1 MIKFLR
7 YSLRL
12 RRLEY
17 RVAEL
22 PIFLIPILL
31 TVTDLGQLRGPVFW
45 EGLFLFLFLF
55 AVGDLVNCWSDRDLD
70 AIYKPHLS
78 EAVDYLSK
86 PGVLFQAGLSALA
99 AMALALHLALSQGRW
114 LLLPAT
120 LLGNLVAWAYSAPP
134 IRLKGRG
141 LGQLGFYWIGLF
153 VGPMLLASM
162 IFVDW
167 PPLVVWKV
175 ALAYGLLQTGVI
187 LVNTAEDFPE
197 DRSEGVRTVVVDL
210 GLPAS
215 MALASALAAL
225 GGAWLLRLY
234 GGMLSLWLGLLP
246 LVLAVLFVTR
256 QFLALWWRMR
266 GRPEAEQIQI
276 AKDHG
281 PLCPLWI
288 TSVALSTLWAT
299 VVFRVFA

>member
-1 MIKFLR
+1 MRFLR

-31 TVTDLGQLRGPVFW
+31 TVEQLSCLKGLVFW

-70 AIYKPHLS
+70 AVYKPHLS
-78 EAVDYLSK
+78 EAVDYLTK
-86 PGVLFQAGLSALA
+86 TGVLAQAALSALA
-99 AMALALHLALSQGRW
+99 SMGLALHLACTQGRW
-114 LLLPAT
+114 LLIPAT
-120 LLGNLVAWAYSAPP
+120 LLGNLTAWAYSAPP
-134 IRLKGRG
+134 LRLKGRG
-141 LGQLGFYWIGLF
+141 VGQLGFYWIGLF
-153 VGPMLLASM
+153 VGPMALAAMLFVHWPSLL
-162 IFVDW
+162 
-167 PPLVVWKV
+167 VWRV

-197 DRSEGVRTVVVDL
+197 DRAEGVRTVVVDL
-210 GLPAS
+210 GLARS
-215 MALASALAAL
+215 MALASLLVAG
-225 GGAWLLRLY
+225 GGAWLLTIYRELL
-234 GGMLSLWLGLLP
+234 GGSLTGLLP
-246 LVLAVLFVTR
+246 LTLAVLFVTR
-256 QFLALWWRMR
+256 QFASLWWRMR
-266 GRPEAEQIQI
+266 GRSEAEQIAI
-276 AKDHG
+276 VKAHG

-299 VVFRVFA
+299 LIYRL